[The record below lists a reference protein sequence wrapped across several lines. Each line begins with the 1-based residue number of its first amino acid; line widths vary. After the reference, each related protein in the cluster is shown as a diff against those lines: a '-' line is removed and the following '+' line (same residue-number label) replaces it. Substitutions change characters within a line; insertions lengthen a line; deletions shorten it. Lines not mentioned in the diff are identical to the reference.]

1 MDPCD
6 FDRAVDRDP
15 RDAERKLLRLCH
27 LAPDTPTLMKGLAA
41 EFAAI
46 SGCTSVGIR
55 LREGDDF
62 PYYTTVGFPGTFV
75 RAENVLC
82 RRDASGEPMRDSTGD
97 PVLECMCGDVLAGR
111 TDPSKPFFT
120 ANGCF
125 WTNSTTELLR
135 STTEADREARTRNLC
150 NGEGYESVA
159 LIPLRTGGRTF
170 GLVQFND
177 FRAGRFSESRI
188 AALEQLVDYVAI
200 ALAKFEAEDAL
211 RVSVEK
217 FRIVADST
225 YDWEYW
231 ITLDNRVLYVS
242 PSCQRITGYP
252 AEAYRR
258 DPDLRRQ
265 IVVPDDRPA
274 WDLHHRQHH
283 LPLVGGSVLYRILRA
298 DGEVRWL
305 EHVCQPVRDS
315 DGLCLGIRGSNRDV
329 TDRRQAEEARDRA
342 EGERERLIGQLSEAL
357 AHVRTLR
364 GFIPI
369 CAACKRIRDDAGY
382 WQAVEVYVRDHTEA
396 EFSHGLCPTCVKSLY
411 PDFSHDE

>member
-1 MDPCD
+1 MDSSGLD
-6 FDRAVDRDP
+6 QAVDLDP

-27 LAPDTPTLMKGLAA
+27 LAPDTQTLMKELAA
-41 EFAAI
+41 EFAAA
-46 SGCTSVGIR
+46 SCCTSVGIR
-55 LREGDDF
+55 LHEGDDF
-62 PYYTTVGFPGTFV
+62 PYYTTVGFPAAFV
-75 RAENVLC
+75 RAENELC
-82 RRDASGEPMRDSTGD
+82 TRDASGEPLCDTSGN
-97 PVLECMCGDVLAGR
+97 PILECMCGNVLAGR
-111 TDPSKPFFT
+111 TSPAKPFFT
-120 ANGCF
+120 PNGSF
-125 WTNSTTELLR
+125 WTSSTTELLR
-135 STTEADREARTRNLC
+135 STTASDRQSRTRNRC

-177 FRAGRFSESRI
+177 SRPGRFSEDRI
-188 AALEQLVDYVAI
+188 TALEQLVDYVAI

-211 RVSVEK
+211 RVSEEK

-231 ITLDNRVLYVS
+231 ITLDNRVLYMS

-258 DPDLRRQ
+258 DPDLRRR
-265 IVVPDDRPA
+265 IVIPVDRPA

-283 LPLVGGSVLYRILRA
+283 LPLVGGALLYRILRG

-305 EHVCQPVRDS
+305 EHVCQPVLDT
-315 DGLCLGIRGSNRDV
+315 DGLCLGVRGSNRDV

-357 AHVRTLR
+357 SHVRTLR

-369 CAACKRIRDDAGY
+369 CSACKRIRDDAGY

-396 EFSHGLCPTCVKSLY
+396 EFSHGLCPACAKSLY
-411 PDFSHDE
+411 PDYSPGD